1 MSNPAGHPPTYR
13 VRFTRQAEKDIA
25 KLTDKLRA
33 KLKDIIRNR
42 LAVAPY
48 SGKPLTGPLKGY
60 WSMRL
65 TYQDRIV
72 YRIQDD
78 ELLVIVLRAR
88 THYGD

>member
-1 MSNPAGHPPTYR
+1 MNATRLYR

-25 KLTDKLRA
+25 RLSPKLRA

-42 LAVAPY
+42 LAPDPY
-48 SGKPLTGPLKGY
+48 SGKPLTGPLKGC

-65 TYQDRIV
+65 SYQDRIL
-72 YRIQDD
+72 YRIEDD
-78 ELLVIVLRAR
+78 ELVILVLRAR

>member
-1 MSNPAGHPPTYR
+1 MSNPAGNPPNDE

-25 KLTDKLRA
+25 RLTEKLRT
-33 KLKDIIRNR
+33 KVKDIVRNR
-42 LAVAPY
+42 LALDPY

-60 WSMRL
+60 GSMRL

-72 YRIQDD
+72 YSIRDD
-78 ELLVIVLRAR
+78 ALVVIVLPAR

>member
-1 MSNPAGHPPTYR
+1 MTYR

-33 KLKDIIRNR
+33 KLKDVVRKR
-42 LAVAPY
+42 LAVDPY
-48 SGKPLTGPLKGY
+48 SGKPLVGPLKGY
-60 WSMRL
+60 WSVRL

-72 YRIQDD
+72 YTIHDD
-78 ELLVIVLRAR
+78 ELVVIGVRAR